1 MIFFV
6 MLFVP
11 WCLCGCDVS
20 PAAHSWRCGYHQ
32 STMQK
37 VRRLAA
43 VVVMTVAA
51 IAIGLWLMRDQ
62 PRRIVQS
69 VLAER
74 LDAEVKVGS
83 LHVDGLS
90 AVRLGDVVIRMHTAP
105 GLQEIRI
112 NEIVARGAAGDMSR
126 GRFQSLRLVGVKV
139 VVDPAAGPVWP
150 TEVGSMNPEV
160 ARLEI
165 AAGRL
170 TLLSPD
176 GDSEI
181 AFTADL
187 NDVGIVPTGAVSFTG
202 DRLQLEP
209 LLRMAGLDVPDGVR
223 HTHADG
229 LVGELRLAAD
239 GPRFALSARVDRIS
253 LADRPIDAVARL
265 DGTVIKEAPG
275 VLRVVLVPSL
285 PSVGEARIEATLATS
300 PWRVTRLRALANGID
315 AAVWSPTALDLP
327 PGWSVVGGTIDLE
340 VGGEPAR
347 GLAIDVTAHDLDIAG
362 SVPLRGNLA
371 GKAEVRINDAGA
383 PTGRIELTGRIARP
397 PTETAPGAVLDAVL
411 PTTFDATVELPS
423 EGRPVSGSLRL
434 ATVAAGDLEVT
445 GTAELGTPALLDARW
460 SWSGGVL
467 EPLVDLFAADAAAS
481 IPGGLVVAGE
491 VAASGR
497 LGGSLTAPTVSGEV
511 WIRDLAVRS
520 GGAAAGG
527 PPGWRLS
534 GEHQVARFTWT
545 RANPKIELE
554 VPDTRLIVAVDPLD
568 PVPVVLQASATVDTA
583 SGGVRLRQVVV
594 DAGSLGTARLE
605 GDWQPTGP
613 ALVRLALRVNDLSGW
628 LPLAAPVLG
637 DSLSDAN
644 ASGRVTLEVE
654 ATRDEAGWSFAGP
667 IELARAGLSAS
678 DGSRVM
684 EGLQA
689 NALLEGVAGPGVGL
703 TANVAATLGGF
714 QVLWG
719 THFADF
725 TDRQAVVNIDANRSP
740 GGDEAV
746 TLQLELRPQAALTG
760 TVRQAAGA
768 PATWEGSLTVTD
780 IGGFWERYVTVPFQG
795 TLGAVGNLRPEGGEF
810 RTRLNGTIGGVVTV
824 TGDAELDR
832 LSIASVDDGSNV
844 ENLQIQLPVDL
855 GWAEGGEMEEGQPQR
870 GSFKFDSASV
880 GGVQLSAT
888 ATELRVLGDTV
899 TAIGGLHLPVFG
911 GEVVLEN
918 IELAELAR
926 SSRHLAA
933 SVGLYRISL
942 AKVARTLGLPSLEG
956 DVAGQ
961 FPRVRFSNGILTVD
975 GTGDLS
981 LFGGTV
987 TMRDIAGSDLLT
999 HYPRLKFSADWRD
1012 IDLAQLTRTFDFGA
1026 MSGIVEGQL
1035 VDCEIFRDVP
1045 IGFRGVLRSV
1055 PRKGS
1060 PQRISLKAVNNI
1072 AIVGTGSGLGFL
1084 DSGLRRF
1091 ISSYAYHSIG
1101 IEMALSNDHFLLRG
1115 LERRGDQELFVK
1127 GRFPLR
1133 LDVVNVQP
1141 GMTVSFRTMIQ
1152 RLRTLDVTTVTA
1164 QP

>member
-1 MIFFV
+1 
-6 MLFVP
+6 
-11 WCLCGCDVS
+11 
-20 PAAHSWRCGYHQ
+20 
-32 STMQK
+32 MQK

-69 VLAER
+69 ALAER
-74 LDAEVKVGS
+74 LGAEVTVGN
-83 LHVDGLS
+83 LHVEGLNE
-90 AVRLGDVVIRMHTAP
+90 VRLGQVVIRMRAAP
-105 GLQEIRI
+105 GLREIRI
-112 NEIVARGAAGDMSR
+112 DEIVARGALGEMSR
-126 GRFQSLRLVGVKV
+126 GRFQSLRLVGVEV
-139 VVDPAAGPVWP
+139 IVDPAAGAVWP
-150 TEVGSMNPEV
+150 TEGGPRWSPEV

-165 AAGRL
+165 AAGRV

-176 GDSEI
+176 GDSDI
-181 AFTADL
+181 DFTADL
-187 NDVGIVPTGAVSFTG
+187 NDVGIVPTGTVTFTG
-202 DRLQLEP
+202 DRLQLDP
-209 LLRMAGLDVPDGVR
+209 LLQLAGLEVPDRLR
-223 HTHADG
+223 HTHADS
-229 LVGELRLAAD
+229 LAGELRLAAD
-239 GPRFALSARVDRIS
+239 GPRFALSAGVDRIS

-265 DGTVIKEAPG
+265 EGTVIEEAPG
-275 VLRVVLVPSL
+275 VVRVVLVPSL

-300 PWRVTRLRALANGID
+300 PWRVTQLRALANGID
-315 AAVWSPTALDLP
+315 AAAWSPAALDLP

-371 GKAEVRINDAGA
+371 GKAEVRIDDAGA
-383 PTGRIELTGRIARP
+383 PTGRIELTGRITRP

-434 ATVAAGDLEVT
+434 ATAAAGVLDVT
-445 GTAELGTPALLDARW
+445 GTAALEPPVQLDARW
-460 SWSGGVL
+460 SWSGSNL
-467 EPLVDLFAADAAAS
+467 EPLVDRFATDAAAL
-481 IPGGLVVAGE
+481 IPGGFVVAGE
-491 VAASGR
+491 VAARGR
-497 LGGSLTAPTVSGEV
+497 LGGSLTAPTVSGEM

-534 GEHQVARFTWT
+534 GEHPVARFAWT
-545 RANPKIELE
+545 RAKPTIELD
-554 VPDTRLIVAVDPLD
+554 VPDTGLTVAIDPLD
-568 PVPVVLQASATVDTA
+568 PVPVILQASATVDLKRGA
-583 SGGVRLRQVVV
+583 ARLRQLVV

-613 ALVRLALRVNDLSGW
+613 ALGRLALRVDDLSGW

-637 DSLSDAN
+637 DSLRDAN
-644 ASGRVTLEVE
+644 ASGRVTLELE

-667 IELARAGLSAS
+667 VELAGAGLSAS

-689 NALLEGVAGPGVGL
+689 TALLEGVAGPGVGL
-703 TANVAATLGGF
+703 RANVAATLGGF

-725 TDRQAVVNIDANRSP
+725 TDLQAVLNIDADRGP
-740 GGDEAV
+740 GGDAAV
-746 TLQLELRPQAALTG
+746 TVQLELRPQAALTG
-760 TVRQAAGA
+760 TVRIAAGA
-768 PATWEGSLTVTD
+768 PATWEGSLAVTD
-780 IGGFWERYVTVPFQG
+780 IGGFWERFVTVPFQG
-795 TLGAVGNLRPEGGEF
+795 TLGAAGNLQFEGGDL
-810 RTRLNGTIGGVVTV
+810 RTRLNGTVGSVVTV

-832 LSIASVDDGSNV
+832 LSIASVNDGSRV

-880 GGVQLSAT
+880 GGVPLSAT
-888 ATELRVLGDTV
+888 ASELRVLGDTV
-899 TAIGGLHLPVFG
+899 TVTGGLQLPVFR

-918 IELAELAR
+918 FEFAELAR
-926 SSRHLAA
+926 PGRHLAA
-933 SVGLYRISL
+933 SVGLHRISL
-942 AKVARTLGLPSLEG
+942 AEVARTLGLPPLEG
-956 DVAGQ
+956 DVAGR
-961 FPRVRFSNGILTVD
+961 FPRVRFSNGILAVD
-975 GTGDLS
+975 GTGELT

-987 TMRDIAGSDLLT
+987 TMREMAGSDLLT
-999 HYPRLKFSADWRD
+999 RYPRLKFSADWRD
-1012 IDLAQLTRTFDFGA
+1012 IDLAQLTHTFDFGA

-1101 IEMALSNDHFLLRG
+1101 VEMSLANDHFLLRG

-1141 GMTVSFRTMIQ
+1141 GMTVSFRNMIQ